1 MFSIRHILRIRHVVT
16 LLIETQVLFL
26 TRRLVYCAFFSS
38 SFFFFFFC
46 CCCCFVL
53 FFAYCAVYLK
63 GQGTGYH
70 SGCCAQLSLQCSP
83 SYEKRIR
90 YHLPLFSEIRF
101 VPSNTTGK
109 AAVVQRATCV
119 VASTPPAT
127 TSAPASGVGGGW
139 SGTCLRPA
147 PVRPVEQLAM
157 SNEIL
162 GSSPEHP
169 VGRRR
174 MKRY

>member
-26 TRRLVYCAFFSS
+26 TRRLVYCDFFSS
-38 SFFFFFFC
+38 SFFFFC